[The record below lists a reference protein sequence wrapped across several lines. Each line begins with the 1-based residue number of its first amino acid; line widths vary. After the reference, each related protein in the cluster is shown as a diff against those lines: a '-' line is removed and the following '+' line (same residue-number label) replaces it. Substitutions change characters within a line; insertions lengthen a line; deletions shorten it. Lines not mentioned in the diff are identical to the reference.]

1 MILLRTCDE
10 NGNNQFLPVEL
21 DVLYQECKHCGR
33 IFPIGSICEFLK
45 ILYDEGF
52 EIDVLNYCEDC
63 LAERC
68 ECEAYY
74 GEMRLRK
81 FWNYMW
87 VRQSKFLL
95 LWIKKDHT
103 QRNRRKLWR
112 KVKSYSLVPVRERC
126 LDALGM
132 MWR

>member
-10 NGNNQFLPVEL
+10 NGNNQFLPIEL
-21 DVLYQECKHCGR
+21 DMLYQECKHCGR

-74 GEMRLRK
+74 GEMPAVTLED
-81 FWNYMW
+81 
-87 VRQSKFLL
+87 VRNILSE
-95 LWIKKDHT
+95 
-103 QRNRRKLWR
+103 
-112 KVKSYSLVPVRERC
+112 KSYSGSILEVKQLIAKFGGDRLSDINPSNYE
-126 LDALGM
+126 ALIKEAESIGNK
-132 MWR
+132 

>member
-21 DVLYQECKHCGR
+21 DMLYQECKHCGR
-33 IFPIGSICEFLK
+33 IFPIASIFEFLK

-63 LAERC
+63 FAEHC

-74 GEMRLRK
+74 GEMPAVTLED
-81 FWNYMW
+81 
-87 VRQSKFLL
+87 VRNILSG
-95 LWIKKDHT
+95 
-103 QRNRRKLWR
+103 
-112 KVKSYSLVPVRERC
+112 KSYSGFTLEVKQLIAKFGGDRLSDINPSNYEVLIKE
-126 LDALGM
+126 AESNGNK
-132 MWR
+132 